1 VAGRFQE
8 AESMAATA
16 SREISVPSVF
26 DRILCGIDG
35 SPEAL
40 EALREAGQFL
50 SPAGTIHLLAAA
62 ETSIAVH
69 GGFAAAHLLE
79 EIESSAALAVA
90 RAEEQSEATT
100 ARVVQGHPVQSLL
113 REIARVAATL
123 IALGSHG
130 SSRAAGIMLG
140 GVATTLLHE
149 APCSVLIARR
159 AMAPIDVTAP
169 IVAGV
174 DGSTGAL
181 LALDAARELG
191 QRLGVS
197 VRVVAATGG
206 KPVDFEGLRSQ
217 SNLEWDER
225 KPVEAL
231 VDASNAAGLLVVGN
245 RGLHGLLAL
254 GSVSERLAHRAT
266 CSVLVV
272 RQRR

>member
-1 VAGRFQE
+1 
-8 AESMAATA
+8 MAATVP
-16 SREISVPSVF
+16 RETFVLRVF

-40 EALREAGQFL
+40 EALRQARQMV
-50 SPAGTIHLLAAA
+50 SPDGTVDLLAVA

-79 EIESSAALAVA
+79 EIESRAAFALA
-90 RAEEQSEATT
+90 RAEEQSDGAT
-100 ARVVQGHPVQSLL
+100 ARVIEGHPVQSLL
-113 REIARVAATL
+113 REIAQVDATL
-123 IALGSHG
+123 IALAPHG
-130 SSRAAGIMLG
+130 SSRAAGILLG

-159 AMAPIDVTAP
+159 ATTPNDVTAP

-181 LALDAARELG
+181 RALEAARELG
-191 QRLGVS
+191 QRLGVP

-231 VDASNAAGLLVVGN
+231 VEASKTAGLLVVGN
-245 RGLHGLLAL
+245 RGLHGFSAL

>member
-1 VAGRFQE
+1 
-8 AESMAATA
+8 MAATA
-16 SREISVPSVF
+16 SRELSVSSVF

-40 EALREAGQFL
+40 EALRQAGQFV
-50 SPAGTIHLLAAA
+50 SPGGTVHLLAVA
-62 ETSIAVH
+62 EASVAVH

-79 EIESSAALAVA
+79 EIASGAALAME
-90 RAEEQSEATT
+90 RAEKQSEAATG
-100 ARVVQGHPVQSLL
+100 RVIQGHPVQSLL
-113 REIARVAATL
+113 SEIAQVDATL

-130 SSRAAGIMLG
+130 SSRAAGILLG

-149 APCSVLIARR
+149 APCSVLVARR
-159 AMAPIDVTAP
+159 ATTPNDVKAP

-181 LALDAARELG
+181 RALDAARELG
-191 QRLGVS
+191 QRLGVP

-225 KPVEAL
+225 KPVDAL
-231 VDASNAAGLLVVGN
+231 VEASKTAGLLVVGN
-245 RGLHGLLAL
+245 RGLHGVSAL
-254 GSVSERLAHRAT
+254 GSVSERLAHRAS